1 MVVRVLAPAVLAA
14 LLVGSAGAR
23 GVQQAQAAKP
33 CPVGALPLTK
43 DALVRAIAAALRAE
57 RKEDADAMAVSA
69 LLAIYDRSPRG
80 AQVLR
85 CGRKAFERSVIVY
98 FTRRAYLP
106 AQSASQG
113 VSFVARF
120 PGGYRVW
127 LRAH

>member
-1 MVVRVLAPAVLAA
+1 V
-14 LLVGSAGAR
+14 
-23 GVQQAQAAKP
+23 
-33 CPVGALPLTK
+33 LPLTR
-43 DALVRAIAAALRAE
+43 DAVIRAIAAAIRAE
-57 RKEDADAMAVSA
+57 EQEDADAMVTSA
-69 LLAIYDRSPRG
+69 RLATHDRSARG
-80 AQVLR
+80 AQIVRSCGLR
-85 CGRKAFERSVIVY
+85 ASQRSVIVY

>member
-1 MVVRVLAPAVLAA
+1 
-14 LLVGSAGAR
+14 
-23 GVQQAQAAKP
+23 
-33 CPVGALPLTK
+33 LTK

-57 RKEDADAMAVSA
+57 EKEDADAMAVSA
-69 LLAIYDRSPRG
+69 LVAVHDRSPRG
-80 AQVLR
+80 AQILR
-85 CGRKAFERSVIVY
+85 CGRRALQRSVIIY

-120 PGGYRVW
+120 PSGYRVW